1 MAKFRVT
8 REQVTVAA
16 TLHANETSWRFVVV
30 VIVQVILLVVE

>member
-8 REQVTVAA
+8 RIQVTVAA
-16 TLHANETSWRFVVV
+16 NLHANETSWLFVVV